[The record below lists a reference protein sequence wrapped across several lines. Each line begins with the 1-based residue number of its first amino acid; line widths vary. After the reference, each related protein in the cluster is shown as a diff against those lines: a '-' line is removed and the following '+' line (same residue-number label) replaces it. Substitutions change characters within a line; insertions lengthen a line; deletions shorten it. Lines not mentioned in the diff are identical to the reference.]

1 MSRWQRRPR
10 LPVLRGWRLGM
21 PERMRRV
28 NESVREVVAE
38 GVSGLRD
45 PRIGLITVTGVVV
58 SPDLH
63 DARVYVSVLGNERK
77 RRATMAVLESARG
90 VLQSQLARELRMKR
104 TPQLA
109 FEYDPSVERGVRMSR
124 LIDELAPTNE
134 SDDAAGD
141 SEAD

>member
-1 MSRWQRRPR
+1 
-10 LPVLRGWRLGM
+10 M

-90 VLQSQLARELRMKR
+90 VLQSRLARELRMKR

>member
-1 MSRWQRRPR
+1 MSRWLRRPGS
-10 LPVLRGWRLGM
+10 PVLRGWWFRV

-90 VLQSQLARELRMKR
+90 VLQSRLARELRMKR